1 MRLWHWLLGAGLLAI
16 VLTIARDP
24 AGRVAMVVFFT
35 TMGEV
40 VVGTTAI
47 MMLFQTVG
55 GIGEAKGLVQHVEAL
70 FATTVVLAVGT
81 ALMWGLLVVGGWL
94 VLISVD

>member
-1 MRLWHWLLGAGLLAI
+1 MRLWHWLLGAALLAV

-35 TMGEV
+35 MVGEV
-40 VVGTTAI
+40 IVGTTAI

-55 GIGEAKGLVQHVEAL
+55 AIGEAKGLVEHAAAV
-70 FATTVVLAVGT
+70 FATTVVLAIGT
-81 ALMWGLLVVGGWL
+81 ALMWGLLVIGGWL
-94 VLISVD
+94 VLISVE

>member
-1 MRLWHWLLGAGLLAI
+1 MRLWHLFLGVLLLAV

-35 TMGEV
+35 TVGEV

-55 GIGEAKGLVQHVEAL
+55 AIGEAKGLVEHAEAV
-70 FATTVVLAVGT
+70 FATTVVLAIGT

-94 VLISVD
+94 VLISVE